1 MTTSEVQNFEKANAI
16 LRAWTKRHN
25 EAALSIA
32 SPLIASF
39 ILARF
44 FPSAFGTVAMAVGAA
59 MGLTLGVSL
68 IPEVFR
74 SRRGSLKPAV
84 CLVTAMW
91 IGAIVTAVLSVI
103 E

>member
-1 MTTSEVQNFEKANAI
+1 
-16 LRAWTKRHN
+16 
-25 EAALSIA
+25 
-32 SPLIASF
+32 
-39 ILARF
+39 
-44 FPSAFGTVAMAVGAA
+44 MAVGAA